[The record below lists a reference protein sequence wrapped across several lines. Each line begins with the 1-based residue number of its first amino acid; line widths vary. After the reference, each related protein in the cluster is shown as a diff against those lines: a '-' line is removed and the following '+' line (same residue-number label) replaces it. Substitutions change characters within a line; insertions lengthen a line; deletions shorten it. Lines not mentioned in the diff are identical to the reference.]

1 MIRRE
6 LHGNLLLTLFSLKKN
21 FNIYISDTAT
31 FKYLLEK
38 NLISPGILH
47 TKSIIHGEAK
57 SKFHQELFDKNFKIT
72 AIDEEHGL
80 LDNYDY
86 KEYFISNRLS
96 KKELNK
102 ISAFFCWGKYDYK
115 ILKKTFS
122 KLKSKF
128 HLTGSPRSDIWK
140 SKIDF
145 SEKLKNK
152 KIFEKPYILICTNFS
167 FSNNINSYESI
178 IKSKKIEGYYDRT
191 PRLLKRDQD
200 FYPYQKKLII
210 KFVNLINNL
219 TKEFP
224 NYNFCVRPH
233 PVENVNFWY
242 KKLFYR
248 KNLFIDNSG
257 NASFWIKNCKLMI
270 QSGCTTGC
278 EGIMSNKIVINYTP
292 IKYYGN
298 GEFLKK
304 VSLNI
309 EKENKV
315 IQFIKNIENITFK
328 KNKYQKILNSRIQ
341 FKNNKLATTNIL
353 SIWVNLSKKIIK
365 KNNNNNLIYLH
376 LLIYENIK
384 SLYLTITLLLTGRYK
399 RIKKKLNYKFPEIK
413 ANIMK
418 NDIDDLS
425 KNFNFKNKIR
435 MKKLG
440 KRLFFFY

>member
-1 MIRRE
+1 
-6 LHGNLLLTLFSLKKN
+6 
-21 FNIYISDTAT
+21 
-31 FKYLLEK
+31 
-38 NLISPGILH
+38 
-47 TKSIIHGEAK
+47 
-57 SKFHQELFDKNFKIT
+57 
-72 AIDEEHGL
+72 
-80 LDNYDY
+80 
-86 KEYFISNRLS
+86 
-96 KKELNK
+96 
-102 ISAFFCWGKYDYK
+102 
-115 ILKKTFS
+115 
-122 KLKSKF
+122 
-128 HLTGSPRSDIWK
+128 
-140 SKIDF
+140 
-145 SEKLKNK
+145 
-152 KIFEKPYILICTNFS
+152 
-167 FSNNINSYESI
+167 
-178 IKSKKIEGYYDRT
+178 
-191 PRLLKRDQD
+191 
-200 FYPYQKKLII
+200 
-210 KFVNLINNL
+210 
-219 TKEFP
+219 
-224 NYNFCVRPH
+224 
-233 PVENVNFWY
+233 
-242 KKLFYR
+242 
-248 KNLFIDNSG
+248 
-257 NASFWIKNCKLMI
+257 MI

-384 SLYLTITLLLTGRYK
+384 SLYLSITLLLTGRYR